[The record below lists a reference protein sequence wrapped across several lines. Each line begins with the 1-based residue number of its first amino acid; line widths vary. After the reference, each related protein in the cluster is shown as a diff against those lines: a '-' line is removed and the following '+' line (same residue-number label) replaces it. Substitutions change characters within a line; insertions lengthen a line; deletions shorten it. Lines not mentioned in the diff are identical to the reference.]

1 MSKRFVKGDCPK
13 DKIYIPDKDDSEC
26 SKFHAVA
33 IVGYTE
39 SESDDGTALVKNS
52 WGTSWGCNG
61 FINYAL
67 TPRSRIL
74 EGVSFPKV
82 SRRRSGARVS
92 SLKKHTFWMK
102 SILFTKKYTFQ
113 CVSSFCKK

>member
-1 MSKRFVKGDCPK
+1 MKGDCPK

-67 TPRSRIL
+67 TPKSRIL
-74 EGVSFPKV
+74 SGVSFPKV
-82 SRRRSGARVS
+82 VSRRRSETDEFFEPFELIDFAIFYSASMYLSFVS
-92 SLKKHTFWMK
+92 N
-102 SILFTKKYTFQ
+102 
-113 CVSSFCKK
+113 